1 MKQLHALAGAKGY
14 KGGGTY
20 VLALSDFIECFVE
33 VQQPGLRLKVQ
44 DLLKS
49 TTVEETN
56 SVEVAKSGLC
66 PKVQDSL
73 KSTVDKEKTSEE
85 VATSNAVMR
94 ATETAAA
101 VSLNLVSQASR

>member
-1 MKQLHALAGAKGY
+1 M
-14 KGGGTY
+14 
-20 VLALSDFIECFVE
+20 
-33 VQQPGLRLKVQ
+33 
-44 DLLKS
+44 LKS

-56 SVEVAKSGLC
+56 SVEVVKSGLC

-73 KSTVDKEKTSEE
+73 KSTVDKEKTSAE

-101 VSLNLVSQASR
+101 VSLNLVS